1 MKAYKTC
8 DVTKKHI
15 DRGNPGMADSC
26 AIACALK
33 DSENSDSKVSY
44 SVNGSTI
51 TTWVEKDDSIT
62 GFDADRLYDI
72 KVHPDDK
79 NEVEI
84 FIEDFDRRDEN
95 DDYIKD
101 VDVAMA
107 VKKVIYQV
115 LTDRNIPVL
124 KVDMSENKIFARWR
138 ELVRA

>member
-62 GFDADRLYDI
+62 GFDAEHLYDI

-84 FIEDFDRRDEN
+84 FVEDFDRRDEN
-95 DDYIKD
+95 DNYIKD
-101 VDVAMA
+101 VEPFTFRY
-107 VKKVIYQV
+107 KI
-115 LTDRNIPVL
+115 
-124 KVDMSENKIFARWR
+124 EN
-138 ELVRA
+138 